1 KNSKA
6 VNYYHFAK
14 ALKDRMIAPM
24 SKIDV
29 PRFDQ
34 GLFIWAACKAGICFL
49 RRIFN
54 PSANRANLAIKAL
67 AKSEFSTA

>member
-1 KNSKA
+1 
-6 VNYYHFAK
+6 
-14 ALKDRMIAPM
+14 MIAPM